1 MSVPQCL
8 RSAKW
13 ESRVSTAPRPGAV
26 PRGRALRKTCRWPPR
41 RTQRRLRSQGA
52 SAPPAPHLGP
62 RVREPCGRAASHG
75 RPPLPPAPAVLPPR
89 GRASPPGRPLPA
101 NVAAPGPYRDPR
113 PGHRARSTQ
122 AVPGAPRPRVRAR
135 AGCPPPSRGRLGHGP
150 APPGPR
156 RASPRRRRR
165 RRAQPHAGPAPWAG
179 WQCGAAWPHP
189 PGLRGRR
196 APACSGL
203 CSAGGRGRRWRRW
216 RRRSAAVR
224 AAPGRRAGPQ
234 RSAAAPGALARPER
248 PTLRPRLR
256 PGSRLR
262 AARPSRRLFSRG
274 AAPQLPCCYK
284 LHPGRHV
291 PLRRFKRSAR
301 RLVGGGRNPDS
312 SIYSR

>member
-26 PRGRALRKTCRWPPR
+26 PRGRALRKTCRRPPR

-75 RPPLPPAPAVLPPR
+75 RPPLPPAPAGLPPR
-89 GRASPPGRPLPA
+89 GRASPLGRPLPA

-113 PGHRARSTQ
+113 PGRRARSTQ

-135 AGCPPPSRGRLGHGP
+135 AGCPPRSRGRLGHGP

-156 RASPRRRRR
+156 RASPRRR

-189 PGLRGRR
+189 SCATVGPRPARGCARLAGAGGGGGVGARLCGLRPGGELGPSVLRSPPARSPAPSGRRCDPGCGPGPGCELRGRPG
-196 APACSGL
+196 AS
-203 CSAGGRGRRWRRW
+203 SAGELH
-216 RRRSAAVR
+216 RSCHVATNCILGGMSLSGV
-224 AAPGRRAGPQ
+224 
-234 RSAAAPGALARPER
+234 
-248 PTLRPRLR
+248 
-256 PGSRLR
+256 
-262 AARPSRRLFSRG
+262 SRG
-274 AAPQLPCCYK
+274 ALGGSSEAAGTQTAPSTA
-284 LHPGRHV
+284 GR
-291 PLRRFKRSAR
+291 SEQ
-301 RLVGGGRNPDS
+301 
-312 SIYSR
+312 